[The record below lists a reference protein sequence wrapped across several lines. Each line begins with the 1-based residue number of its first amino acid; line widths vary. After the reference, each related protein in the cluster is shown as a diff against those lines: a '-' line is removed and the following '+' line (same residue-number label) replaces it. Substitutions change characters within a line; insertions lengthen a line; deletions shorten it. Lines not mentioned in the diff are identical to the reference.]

1 MLLKCHVL
9 LAAGQYRLRHKHN
22 CVNGWRLGWAD
33 LGVLSACCCASATYT
48 GCARGKGVQPS
59 TPARLLVCSLL
70 LVCSRAVLGGQRA
83 PPGVHPPLV
92 QNVFIR
98 YNGHHVQ
105 TWPAVQRT
113 LRGPGSNPLIDAV
126 RCKAC
131 APGPWID
138 QIHGPHPCG
147 GLPSRDGIRPGPGP
161 RTGPGPGLGTGT
173 GTST

>member
-9 LAAGQYRLRHKHN
+9 LAAGQCRLRHKHN
-22 CVNGWRLGWAD
+22 CVNGWRLGSAD
-33 LGVLSACCCASATYT
+33 LGVLPACCCASATYT

-59 TPARLLVCSLL
+59 TLLALSSARFCSFAHALFW
-70 LVCSRAVLGGQRA
+70 GDNA
-83 PPGVHPPLV
+83 PPRESTPLSV

-161 RTGPGPGLGTGT
+161 RTSPGPGLGTGT